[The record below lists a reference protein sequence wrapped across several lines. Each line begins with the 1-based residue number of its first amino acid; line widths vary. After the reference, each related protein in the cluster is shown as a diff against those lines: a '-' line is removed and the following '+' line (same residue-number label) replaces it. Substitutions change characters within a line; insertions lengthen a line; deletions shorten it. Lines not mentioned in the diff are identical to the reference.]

1 MIAESKTNRA
11 LLASVNALS
20 AQDTF
25 GVFKIS
31 RLNQL
36 SDIKA
41 HGAML
46 GATLAFDASAC
57 ISGKMK
63 RRQAKRVANLS
74 PKNHKGRHPANSV
87 ARATPARNKRNRD
100 EERKHRVVNHI
111 AKSVRDGNAVLG
123 LIKEVNAV
131 VSTCEEC
138 GKSDRKNPRGPDCLL
153 YPIARLFEALVVD
166 RRKHFLKSCTRTR
179 PAAPCATQHHRAK
192 KHHCED
198 DKTAIDQSFR
208 CAFKNQD
215 WRGVKKRDG
224 KQKLSQG
231 GSSIRVVACG

>member
-1 MIAESKTNRA
+1 MIAESKTNCA

-41 HGAML
+41 HGAVL

-74 PKNHKGRHPANSV
+74 PKNHKGRHPTNSV
-87 ARATPARNKRNRD
+87 ARAAPARKKRNRD

-138 GKSDRKNPRGPDCLL
+138 GKCDRKNPRNPDCPF

-179 PAAPCATQHHRAK
+179 PAAPRATQHHCAK
-192 KHHCED
+192 KHHREND
-198 DKTAIDQSFR
+198 
-208 CAFKNQD
+208 
-215 WRGVKKRDG
+215 
-224 KQKLSQG
+224 
-231 GSSIRVVACG
+231 